1 MRNDLTVILSCFQRL
16 LAVLIHFQVNLFRL
30 IDLFS
35 FRRYLVIMTKF
46 KKDEDA
52 GGVDDVPLIYMD
64 CIQLFYF
71 RWQFGMMRLKL
82 PARI

>member
-30 IDLFS
+30 IDPFS

-64 CIQLFYF
+64 CIQYF
-71 RWQFGMMRLKL
+71 TFAGSSG
-82 PARI
+82 

>member
-30 IDLFS
+30 IDPFS

-71 RWQFGMMRLKL
+71 RWQLGMIRLKL

>member
-16 LAVLIHFQVNLFRL
+16 LAVLIHLLVNLFRL
-30 IDLFS
+30 IDPFS

-46 KKDEDA
+46 KKDED

-82 PARI
+82 PARIK

>member
-30 IDLFS
+30 IDPFS

-71 RWQFGMMRLKL
+71 RWQFGMIRLKL

>member
-30 IDLFS
+30 IDPFS

-71 RWQFGMMRLKL
+71 RWQFGMTRLKL

>member
-1 MRNDLTVILSCFQRL
+1 MRNDVTVILSCFQRL

-30 IDLFS
+30 IDPFS

>member
-30 IDLFS
+30 IDPFS

-52 GGVDDVPLIYMD
+52 GGVDDVPLNYMD

-71 RWQFGMMRLKL
+71 RWQLGMIRLKL

>member
-16 LAVLIHFQVNLFRL
+16 PAVLIHLQVNLFRL
-30 IDLFS
+30 IDPFS

-46 KKDEDA
+46 KKDED

-71 RWQFGMMRLKL
+71 RWQFGMIRLKL

>member
-16 LAVLIHFQVNLFRL
+16 LSVLIHLQVNLFRL
-30 IDLFS
+30 IDPFS

-71 RWQFGMMRLKL
+71 RWQFGMIRLKL

>member
-16 LAVLIHFQVNLFRL
+16 LAVLIHFQVNLFIL
-30 IDLFS
+30 IDPFS